1 MKEIRAEITLE
12 APAARI
18 WELLADTALYHYWN
32 PLFQQASGQ
41 MKVGEQLELMVHLP
55 QIEPFSVKPTLKRV
69 VPQSA
74 FCWQHVLQS
83 KRILCWSF
91 CTEIETLPDQQL
103 KVVLKSSFGGLLGP
117 LFCLSMSTPIA
128 AGLESLNKAL
138 RRWGEKRN
146 IQCLRC

>member
-1 MKEIRAEITLE
+1 MKEIKTEIILE

-18 WELLADTALYHYWN
+18 WELLADIALYQYWN
-32 PLFQQASGQ
+32 PLFQRASGQ
-41 MKVGEQLELMVHLP
+41 MTVGEQLELVVHLP

-74 FCWQHVLQS
+74 FCWQYVLQS
-83 KRILCWSF
+83 KRVFCGSF
-91 CTEIETLPDQQL
+91 CTKIETLPDQQL
-103 KVVLKSSFGGLLGP
+103 KVVLKSSFGGLMGP
-117 LFCLSMSTPIA
+117 LFSLSMSTPIA

-138 RRWGEKRN
+138 RRWGEKGN